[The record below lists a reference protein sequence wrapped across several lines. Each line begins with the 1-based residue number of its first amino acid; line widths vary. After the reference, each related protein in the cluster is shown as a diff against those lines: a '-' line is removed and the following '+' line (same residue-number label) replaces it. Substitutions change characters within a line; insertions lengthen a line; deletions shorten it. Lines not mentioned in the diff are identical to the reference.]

1 MPQVTDKFIHI
12 IQRAVVVVIVWQ
24 LDLQL
29 PMQSVPTR
37 ITTKV
42 VSPNPAHGEVY
53 WMQHYVNKFVSD
65 LRHNGVFLLVLRFP
79 PLIKQT
85 ATINR
90 DEVHLIQH
98 DGISV
103 IQYFG
108 FFHELKS

>member
-1 MPQVTDKFIHI
+1 MLYQVLLITTAVHLIPDTQLTNASFRLVIH
-12 IQRAVVVVIVWQ
+12 QRAVVVVIVWQ

-29 PMQSVPTR
+29 PMQSVPTC

-65 LRHNGVFLLVLRFP
+65 LRHNGGFHLVLRFP

-85 ATINR
+85 ATI
-90 DEVHLIQH
+90 
-98 DGISV
+98 
-103 IQYFG
+103 
-108 FFHELKS
+108 